1 MYGLGNLFFDQLL
14 MGDDTSRALIA
25 RHVVYNGK
33 HISTE
38 IFTIYFTDFSRPL
51 YLTGDRRI
59 RLLRQVFEESDWGDL
74 NYAVNIN

>member
-14 MGDDTSRALIA
+14 MGDNTSRALIA

-59 RLLRQVFEESDWGDL
+59 RLLRQVFAESDWGDL